1 MRRRILTAKFLTIF
15 LPAVFLLGC
24 QNPDQGTD
32 PASDSGST
40 STEEMTE
47 KVKETAKDVAAKT
60 TTLAADLAEQAKMSA
75 KKFPEKIRKVFNEGI
90 ETVRGSGIEKS
101 AKQVGDQAID
111 ADLTGWD
118 GTNVKLSD
126 LWSEGPIVLMWYR
139 GGWCPYCNLQ
149 LRAMQESL
157 DEIGD
162 AGARLVVLTPELPEK
177 AKETAEANELDIVA
191 LYDEDNQLASEYGIM
206 FDLPE
211 PIVPMYRD
219 KIKLPE
225 YNGNDKMQLPLSA
238 TYVVNKSGK
247 ITYAFLDADYK
258 NRAEPADV
266 IDAVRTA
273 AE

>member
-1 MRRRILTAKFLTIF
+1 MKRSRLITKILAFT

-24 QNPDQGTD
+24 QNEESSTTETTQEKITSL
-32 PASDSGST
+32 AS
-40 STEEMTE
+40 E
-47 KVKETAKDVAAKT
+47 
-60 TTLAADLAEQAKMSA
+60 LAEQTKKSA
-75 KKFPEKIRKVFNEGI
+75 EKLPEDLRKIFKEGI

-111 ADLTGWD
+111 ADLAGWD
-118 GTNVKLSD
+118 GSKVKLSD
-126 LWSEGPIVLMWYR
+126 LWGEGPIVLMWYR

-149 LRAMQESL
+149 LRAMQKSL
-157 DEIGD
+157 DEIDD

-177 AKETAEANELDIVA
+177 AKETAEKNELDIVA

-206 FDLPE
+206 YDLPE

-219 KIKLPE
+219 KLKLPE

-238 TYVVNKSGK
+238 TYVIDKSGK

-258 NRAEPADV
+258 NRAEPADIV
-266 IDAVRTA
+266 EAVKSA